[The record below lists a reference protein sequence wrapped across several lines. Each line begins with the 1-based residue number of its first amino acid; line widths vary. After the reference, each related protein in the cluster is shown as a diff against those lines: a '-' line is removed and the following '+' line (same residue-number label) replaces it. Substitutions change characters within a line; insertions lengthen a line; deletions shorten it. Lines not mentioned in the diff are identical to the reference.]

1 MAATSPS
8 PIAYTIPGSVQAS
21 GFSRS
26 AIYRLIQAGELRAV
40 KYGKR
45 TMILHKDLQKLLEA
59 LPAIEARSAA

>member
-1 MAATSPS
+1 MATASSS
-8 PIAYTIPGSVQAS
+8 PIAYTIPGSCQAS

-40 KYGKR
+40 KHGKR
-45 TMILHKDLQKLLEA
+45 TMILHKDLQKVLEK